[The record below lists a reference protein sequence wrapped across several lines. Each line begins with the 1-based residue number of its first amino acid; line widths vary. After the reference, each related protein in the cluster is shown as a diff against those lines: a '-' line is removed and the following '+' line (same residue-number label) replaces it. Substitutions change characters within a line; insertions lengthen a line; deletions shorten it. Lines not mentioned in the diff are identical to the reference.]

1 MFVTFL
7 SEWNWTEH
15 TVIIFFHFEKSST
28 FKLSPPPPHSWPQC
42 PFPWPW
48 HTCSQAWRS
57 LCWSCHC
64 TAPSLTV
71 TAATVR
77 LWHAD
82 ADDSDN
88 TCQGTCPQGD
98 SHSQTEGNS
107 HSYGQYLLCCF
118 TFILLFELPTLEWE
132 GLMTQA
138 LLWRD
143 QLLVNRSSL
152 LLMSS
157 LILFLIISSQT
168 TSSPPPPS
176 SLLPHT
182 LPPAWTPQAWWWWP
196 PCCSHHRCWTRI
208 IPGNS

>member
-1 MFVTFL
+1 MTMTHLQSGLKESLLVLPLYST
-7 SEWNWTEH
+7 
-15 TVIIFFHFEKSST
+15 KSGSNVM
-28 FKLSPPPPHSWPQC
+28 
-42 PFPWPW
+42 
-48 HTCSQAWRS
+48 
-57 LCWSCHC
+57 
-64 TAPSLTV
+64 TV

-196 PCCSHHRCWTRI
+196 PCCSVLT
-208 IPGNS
+208 PPLLN